1 MTEPKNP
8 RTTANRALT
17 LVLSGGA
24 LAWVLFVAA
33 RLTDII
39 VDAGHTWDEFG
50 EPVATTAVRPS
61 TYLIFA
67 AIAVFTL
74 CGLVGRRLVA
84 QLHAADSVTTLPR
97 AVLRFSNSVMII
109 GMVLAA
115 FAAIFVFLSNFFED
129 SGDDAVFERVLN
141 SYLPIV
147 LYTALVITVI
157 LTGFVFT
164 RPTTAWP
171 AHAQVAPQATP
182 LPEPE
187 PEATEI
193 TEAPGQRDVAVA
205 YTLPIVA
212 VAVALIFG
220 LIVYDTTRTQL
231 EAWVWV
237 IVQTVIAAG
246 ITAGTIFAA
255 RATRRQLR
263 SGAPLKGVSVG
274 AKNLNFIL
282 SIIFAVAVTGMSLG
296 YGTSAID
303 QLRVQPQ
310 LSVSVYSNSGLD
322 TETAAQPETL
332 MVNLYGSDLARGTE
346 TTVTLEPGGQAV
358 TSETVDRYGSV
369 WLEKEFPSGIES
381 GDYKLTA
388 QAETI
393 DGSAPKVSLDITV
406 TDDGLVEITGEPDAY
421 TEDEPSRMVTPTVGW
436 VVGDLLAA
444 AVLLALVLGTLYV
457 TINMRNTRRVRADA
471 RGRGRRD
478 HL

>member
-8 RTTANRALT
+8 RNTANRALT
-17 LVLSGGA
+17 LVLSGGV

-39 VDAGHTWDEFG
+39 VDSGHTLDEFG
-50 EPVATTAVRPS
+50 ETVASTAVRPS
-61 TYLIFA
+61 TYLTFA

-97 AVLRFSNSVMII
+97 AVLRFSNTVMII
-109 GMVLAA
+109 GMALAA
-115 FAAIFVFLSNFFED
+115 FAAIMVFLSNFFED

-164 RPTTAWP
+164 
-171 AHAQVAPQATP
+171 HARVAPQVIP
-182 LPEPE
+182 SRE
-187 PEATEI
+187 PEAADV
-193 TEAPGQRDVAVA
+193 TEAHGQRDVAVA

-237 IVQTVIAAG
+237 IVQTVIAVG

-255 RATRRQLR
+255 RAARPHLH
-263 SGAPLKGVSVG
+263 SGTTLKGAGVG

-282 SIIFAVAVTGMSLG
+282 SIIFGVAVTGMSLG
-296 YGTSAID
+296 YGASAID
-303 QLRVQPQ
+303 QLRVQPH
-310 LSVSVYSNSGLD
+310 LSVSAYSNSGLD
-322 TETAAQPETL
+322 TETATQPENL
-332 MVNLYGSDLARGTE
+332 LVNLYGSDLARGTE
-346 TTVTLEPGGQAV
+346 TTVTLEPGGQVV
-358 TSETVDRYGSV
+358 TSQTVDRYGSV
-369 WLEKEFPSGIES
+369 WFEKEFPSGIES

-406 TDDGLVEITGEPDAY
+406 TDDGLVEITGDSDAY
-421 TEDEPSRMVTPTVGW
+421 TEDEPSRMVAPTVGW

-444 AVLLALVLGTLYV
+444 AVLLALVFGTLYV
-457 TINMRNTRRVRADA
+457 TINMRNTHRLRAD
-471 RGRGRRD
+471 
-478 HL
+478 L